1 MTVLCCQACARVNVE
16 GSRQFVNLLSVDVC
30 EDELVKTVAEMTTAR
45 VKPPHPARGLKT
57 EVTVLTGTNGDCSTK
72 V

>member
-1 MTVLCCQACARVNVE
+1 MNAE
-16 GSRQFVNLLSVDVC
+16 GGRQFVNLLSVDVC

-45 VKPPHPARGLKT
+45 VKPPHPARGLQT
-57 EVTVLTGTNGDCSTK
+57 EVKVFIGTNGVYTK